1 MPDWE
6 RIEVQ
11 YSTGMFSSRRL
22 ADMHGLSH
30 TAINKR
36 AREHGWQRDLAKVIQ
51 AAADAKV
58 AAESLRQAKR
68 RAMAS
73 MSDAEAIQGKELGTG
88 GNIATGNDDQG
99 GNIATR
105 KPRTGDELV
114 DLDHEIVNAESSLQA
129 SVRLSHRKD
138 IGQLRAIS
146 QRLLTRLGDLCD
158 MDEDELLD
166 AAESIDGD
174 DRAAFKRLAAMPGQI
189 DAAKKL
195 GETMKLAITM
205 EREAFAMDRMS
216 DPGESMGNAIT
227 QLLQGMRRSA
237 LPVVEVVEDDD
248 EL

>member
-1 MPDWE
+1 MESRHKMPDWE

-36 AREHGWQRDLAKVIQ
+36 AREKGWTRDLASVIQ

-73 MSDAEAIQGKELGTG
+73 MSDVELIQGKELGTG
-88 GNIATGNDDQG
+88 GRITTADDDQG
-99 GNIATR
+99 GRITTR
-105 KPRTGDELV
+105 PARTGEELV
-114 DLDHEIVNAESSLQA
+114 DLDYEIVNAESSLQA

-146 QRLLTRLGDLCD
+146 QRLLTRLQDLCD
-158 MDEDELLD
+158 MDEDEILHMADGND
-166 AAESIDGD
+166 AA
-174 DRAAFKRLAAMPGQI
+174 KKLAAMPGQI
-189 DAAKKL
+189 KAAKELKL
-195 GETMKLAITM
+195 RHIIVKSSFLQLHASCKRNAVLV
-205 EREAFAMDRMS
+205 ERYAVQRA
-216 DPGESMGNAIT
+216 
-227 QLLQGMRRSA
+227 Q
-237 LPVVEVVEDDD
+237 VHH
-248 EL
+248 